1 MKKNTW
7 IKPEFEIEAFVPN
20 NYIAACPITIG
31 PAANMTGYAFVD
43 GNNNQTF
50 DGILG
55 QIDTSQTDEFGS
67 SPMTNYVPNGDPFL
81 NNYAYPQTLPTPQSE
96 MPGITQYTIKY
107 NAVFLSDGSSTPTP
121 YNAVKMDIEGEAGM
135 VFYTPNRPSNNS

>member
-20 NYIAACPITIG
+20 NYIAACQLTIG
-31 PAANMTGYAFVD
+31 PVANMTGYAFED
-43 GNNNQTF
+43 RNENRTF
-50 DGILG
+50 DGTLG
-55 QIDTSQTDEFGS
+55 QIDTSVTDEFGG
-67 SPMTNYVPNGDPFL
+67 SPMTNYVANGDPFL

-96 MPGITQYTIKY
+96 MTVTQYTIKY
-107 NAVFLSDGSSTPTP
+107 NAVFLSDGSSAPTP
-121 YNAVKMDIEGEAGM
+121 YNAVTMDVEGEKGM